1 MTTITIYKNS
11 NQEYKGFV
19 CIGHAD
25 YAKKFLFKKQPDI
38 LCASISVL
46 VINTINSM
54 DEITG
59 EKENMSVDTNE
70 ETGFIKCTFNEPANE
85 KSALLLDA
93 MVFGLTNIS
102 KSYGEQYLQVKFE
115 EV

>member
-1 MTTITIYKNS
+1 MTTITIYKKS

-19 CIGHAD
+19 CMGHAD
-25 YAKKFLFKKQPDI
+25 YAKSFLFRKQPDI

-46 VINTINSM
+46 VINTINSL
-54 DEITG
+54 EELTG

-70 ETGFIKCTFNEPANE
+70 ETGFIKCDFTAPINE
-85 KSALLLDA
+85 KSALLLDS
-93 MVFGLTNIS
+93 MVFGLINIS
-102 KSYGEQYLQVKFE
+102 ESYGEQYLQVKFE